1 MISLS
6 VTFDPH
12 FNVMKFFED
21 EYRKNGA
28 SYKDKVTISQWE
40 TICNM
45 WNGTMFVDLD

>member
-1 MISLS
+1 

-12 FNVMKFFED
+12 FKVMKFFED
-21 EYRKNGA
+21 EYRKN
-28 SYKDKVTISQWE
+28 KVTIAQYE